1 MILRLVTL
9 GVIVMVSIIIMR
21 APSKPV
27 PQPAMSSTSMVV
39 PAYDE
44 KQDVSS
50 LPDLNINSVAF
61 ELRAGIKDI
70 FDSLIQATESTEKTV
85 LSAAA
90 GRYCLQQKLSSSGCE
105 SFLAL
110 FSRYIDYK
118 IALAKVQEDTVD
130 YANSI
135 IEIEARLEA
144 INQLQYTYFNQL
156 ERDVLFRADLAI
168 EKEALSRYKIAA
180 DATLSRQQKRDL
192 LANHFEQLPESQ
204 HRAFAPSLAINEL
217 DNIENMSGSVKYKL
231 DVARARFGD
240 ESAER
245 LASVWQRRAHFDLTL
260 KSIKNEYQRVAEAQ
274 QLPWLMQYFS
284 KPQAR
289 RARAIL
295 NTDHNND

>member
-27 PQPAMSSTSMVV
+27 PQPPISSTSMVV

-156 ERDVLFRADLAI
+156 ERDVLFRA
-168 EKEALSRYKIAA
+168 
-180 DATLSRQQKRDL
+180 
-192 LANHFEQLPESQ
+192 
-204 HRAFAPSLAINEL
+204 FAPSLAINEL

-260 KSIKNEYQRVAEAQ
+260 KSIKNEYQDVAEAQ